1 MVYCW
6 DQVRL
11 LLFKDEDMSLI
22 LRNICH
28 RLEKNVIKSGNC
40 FFVCVLVQERL
51 SQEKTGSQTQS
62 VPEIQVQFDEEEE
75 GEEEE
80 DVEEGEVDE
89 TLDLEQVMIN

>member
-1 MVYCW
+1 M
-6 DQVRL
+6 
-11 LLFKDEDMSLI
+11 
-22 LRNICH
+22 
-28 RLEKNVIKSGNC
+28 
-40 FFVCVLVQERL
+40 QERL